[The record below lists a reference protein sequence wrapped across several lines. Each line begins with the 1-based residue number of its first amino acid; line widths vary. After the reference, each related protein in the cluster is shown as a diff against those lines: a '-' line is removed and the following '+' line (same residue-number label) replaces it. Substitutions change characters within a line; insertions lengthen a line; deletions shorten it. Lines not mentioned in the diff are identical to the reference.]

1 MRVLGDTH
9 WGEGYCCKRCF
20 ETSDEYD
27 PESHDGL
34 PEPDDV
40 RGMRR
45 ELARNADLTDA
56 LVQAAAIDARLPK
69 IIYLR
74 RRGMTLRK
82 VAKECGICA
91 SQVRNIFAK
100 CTPNIL
106 RICGL

>member
-9 WGEGYCCKRCF
+9 WGDGYCCKRCF
-20 ETSDEYD
+20 ETGDEYD
-27 PESHDGL
+27 PEVHDGL

-82 VAKECGICA
+82 IGSECGLSHDTA
-91 SQVRNIFAK
+91 DRLLRNL
-100 CTPNIL
+100 TPNIL
-106 RICGL
+106 RACGL